1 MDIPSFLLGIGV
13 VLVIGLC
20 VGSIIALVKVIKVTK
35 YSQNLQASV
44 GIQFGEVDK
53 KINDNFAELQR
64 QVDDVNK
71 KVDSR
76 YDKLDDK
83 IKKELF
89 DPNRVKEI
97 MNKMDNNK

>member
-1 MDIPSFLLGIGV
+1 MDIPSFLLGMGV
-13 VLVIGLC
+13 VLLIALTIGS
-20 VGSIIALVKVIKVTK
+20 VIALVKVIKVAK
-35 YSQNLQASV
+35 YSQNLQSNV

-53 KINDNFAELQR
+53 KINNNFAELQR

-83 IKKELF
+83 IKKELL
-89 DPNRVKEI
+89 DPDRVGRIRQLISKE
-97 MNKMDNNK
+97 